1 MIKVLI
7 VDDHRLLIDGLRP
20 ILEKQREIEVIGAAK
35 DGQEAIEQAHIH
47 HPDII
52 LLDISMPQLNGLDAA
67 RKILDILP
75 DTKIIMLS
83 MHADKRYIRESI
95 HVGARGYLL
104 KESAISEVI
113 SAIKEVQ
120 KGELFFSHEI
130 ETQVIEDYV
139 KQIKDGDI
147 PSQSPLSLREREVLQ
162 LLAEGKS
169 TREVASLL
177 VISIK
182 TVESH
187 RKQIM
192 NKLGLHSIAELT
204 KYAIR
209 AGLTQLEQL

>member
-7 VDDHRLLIDGLRP
+7 VDDHRLLIDGLCP
-20 ILEKQREIEVIGAAK
+20 ILESQRDIKVIGTAK
-35 DGQEAIEQAHIH
+35 DGLEAIEQAQLHL
-47 HPDII
+47 PDII
-52 LLDISMPQLNGLDAA
+52 LLDISLPHLNGLDAA
-67 RKILDILP
+67 RKILDELP

-83 MHADKRYIRESI
+83 MHADKRFIRESI
-95 HVGARGYLL
+95 HIGARGYLL

-113 SAIKEVQ
+113 SAIQEVQ
-120 KGELFFSHEI
+120 NGGFFFSHEI
-130 ETQVIEDYV
+130 ENKVIQDYV
-139 KQIKDGDI
+139 KQIQDGDI
-147 PSQSPLSLREREVLQ
+147 PSYFPLTPREREVLQ

-192 NKLGLHSIAELT
+192 DKLGLHSIAELT

-209 AGLTQLEQL
+209 AGLTQLDQL

>member
-20 ILEKQREIEVIGAAK
+20 ILEKQRGIEIVGVAA
-35 DGQEAIEQAHIH
+35 DGKEAIEQAQLHL
-47 HPDII
+47 PDII
-52 LLDISMPQLNGLDAA
+52 LLDISMPRLNGLDAA
-67 RKILDILP
+67 RKILNDLP

-95 HVGARGYLL
+95 HIGARGYIL

-113 SAIKEVQ
+113 TAIREIQ

-130 ETQVIEDYV
+130 ETQVIQDYV
-139 KQIKDGDI
+139 KKIKDGDI
-147 PSQSPLSLREREVLQ
+147 PSHSPLTLREREVLQ
-162 LLAEGKS
+162 LLAEGNS

-192 NKLGLHSIAELT
+192 DKLELHSIAELT

-209 AGLTQLEQL
+209 TGLTQLEQF

>member
-7 VDDHRLLIDGLRP
+7 ADDHQLLLDGLSS
-20 ILEKQREIEVIGAAK
+20 ILEKQRDIEVMGLAR
-35 DGQEAIEQAHIH
+35 DGQEALEQIRLQI
-47 HPDII
+47 PDII
-52 LLDISMPQLNGLDAA
+52 LLDISMPRLNGLDAA
-67 RKILDILP
+67 RKILQEQPDI
-75 DTKIIMLS
+75 KIIMLS

-95 HVGARGYLL
+95 QIGAKGYLL
-104 KESAISEVI
+104 KESAIKEVI
-113 SAIKEVQ
+113 TAIREVQ
-120 KGELFFSHEI
+120 KGAFFFSHEI
-130 ETQVIEDYV
+130 ETQVMQEYI
-139 KQIKDGDI
+139 QRTQSGDN
-147 PSQSPLSLREREVLQ
+147 PSRSPLSLREREVLQ

-192 NKLGLHSIAELT
+192 DKLGLHSIAELT

-209 AGLTQLEQL
+209 EGLTQLE